1 MKIISF
7 ILLVGCFLIP
17 RLSVAEDNIEQR
29 INAILSQMTL
39 KDKIGQLN
47 QLNARYPDEKLFES
61 IKKGQV
67 GSVINVEDSALLI
80 KMQRIATR
88 ETRLGIPLLIGRDVI
103 HGYKTIFPIPL
114 GQAASF
120 NPLVVKDGARVAA
133 TEASGAGIKW
143 AFGPMMDIARD
154 ARWGRIAE
162 SFGEDTYLTTQMA
175 VAVVNGFQNGDL
187 SKSTSVAACAKHFV
201 GYGAAEGGRDY
212 NSTNIP
218 ERQLRNVYLP
228 PFEAAI
234 KAGCASVMT
243 SFNDND
249 GIPSTG
255 NKFLLRD
262 ILRGEWGFDGVVV
275 SDWYS
280 VKEMINHGFCK
291 DDSQAAETAIHAGL
305 DMEMVSETYLYHLE
319 SLVKSGKVS
328 EETIDNAVRNILRL
342 KFRLNLFDEGLTPKT
357 DKPTIYSKEH
367 LATAQQAASES
378 FVLLKNENKTLPFK
392 NTVKKIAIIGPMADA
407 PHEQLGTWS
416 LDGDKARTVTP
427 YKALTEMYGNR
438 VEFLYEKTLGFSR
451 DNNRANF
458 KKAIMQ
464 ATKADVVV
472 AFIGEE
478 SILTGEAHSLAELN
492 LQGAQSDLV
501 KELKKTGKPLVLVIM
516 AGRPLTIINEVGLAD
531 AVLYVWHPGTMGG
544 PAIADMLFG
553 KTNPSGKLPV
563 TFPKY
568 VGQIPLYYNHNMT
581 GRPASKT
588 ETLLNDIPLEAR
600 QSSLGCTSYYLDA
613 GFDPLFPFGFGL
625 SYSSFEY
632 SNLQLSA
639 TEIPMDGTLG
649 AKAMVKNTSNVDG
662 YEVVQL
668 YVRDLVGSVT
678 RPVKELKGFQ
688 KVFLKAGETK
698 TVEFVLPAGEL
709 AFYGRNMQK
718 KTEPGDFE
726 LWIGK
731 SSVEGLKGQF
741 RVK

>member
-1 MKIISF
+1 
-7 ILLVGCFLIP
+7 
-17 RLSVAEDNIEQR
+17 
-29 INAILSQMTL
+29 MTL

-80 KMQRIATR
+80 KMQGIAIR

-120 NPLVVKDGARVAA
+120 NPLVVKDGARTAA
-133 TEASGAGIKW
+133 TEASEAGIKW

-175 VAVVNGFQNGDL
+175 VAAVDGFQNGDL
-187 SKSTSVAACAKHFV
+187 SKPTSVAACAKHFV

-228 PFEAAI
+228 PFEASI

-255 NKFLLRD
+255 NKFLLKD
-262 ILRGEWGFDGVVV
+262 ILRGEWSFDGVVV
-275 SDWYS
+275 SDWYA

-291 DDSQAAETAIHAGL
+291 DDSEAAETAIQAGL
-305 DMEMVSETYLYHLE
+305 DMEMVSEAYLHNLE
-319 SLVKSGKVS
+319 NLVKSGKIP
-328 EETIDNAVRNILRL
+328 EESIDNAVRNILRL
-342 KFRLNLFDEGLTPKT
+342 KFRLNLFDRALLPKT
-357 DKPTIYSKEH
+357 DKPTTYSKEH
-367 LATAQQAASES
+367 LAAAQQAASES
-378 FVLLKNENKTLPFK
+378 FVLLKNENKTLPFR

-416 LDGDKARTVTP
+416 LDGDKTHTITP
-427 YKALTEMYGNR
+427 YKALTEMYGNQ
-438 VEFLYEKTLGFSR
+438 VEFLYEKTLEFSR
-451 DNNRANF
+451 DKNKANF
-458 KKAIMQ
+458 KNAI
-464 ATKADVVV
+464 TKAAKADIVV

-492 LQGAQSDLV
+492 LQGAQSDMI
-501 KELKKTGKPLVLVIM
+501 KELKKTGKPLVLVVM
-516 AGRPLTIINEVGLAD
+516 AGRPLTIMNEVGLAD

-632 SNLQLSA
+632 SNLELAA
-639 TEIPMDGTLG
+639 TEITVDGRLKV
-649 AKAMVKNTSNVDG
+649 KASVKNASSVDG
-662 YEVVQL
+662 CEVVQL
-668 YVRDLVGSVT
+668 YVCDLVGSVA

-688 KVFLKAGETK
+688 KIFLKAGETK
-698 TVEFVLPAGEL
+698 TVEFVLPASEL
-709 AFYGRNMQK
+709 AFYGRDMQK

-731 SSVEGLKGQF
+731 SSAEGLKGQF

>member
-1 MKIISF
+1 MKILS
-7 ILLVGCFLIP
+7 CFLLAAFFLIS
-17 RLSVAEDNIEQR
+17 RSSVAEDNTEQR

-47 QLNARYPDEKLFES
+47 QLNARYPDAKLFES
-61 IKKGQV
+61 IREGQV
-67 GSVINVEDSALLI
+67 GSVINVEDSALLL
-80 KMQRIATR
+80 KMQGIAIR

-120 NPLVVKDGARVAA
+120 NPLLVKDGTRVAA
-133 TEASGAGIKW
+133 TEASEAGIKW

-162 SFGEDTYLTTQMA
+162 SFGEDTYLTAQMA
-175 VAVVNGFQNGDL
+175 VAAVSGFQNGDL
-187 SKSTSVAACAKHFV
+187 SKPTSVAACAKHFV

-255 NKFLLRD
+255 NKFLLKD

-291 DDSQAAETAIHAGL
+291 DDSEAAEAAIHAGL
-305 DMEMVSETYLYHLE
+305 DMEMVSEAYLHNLE
-319 SLVKSGKVS
+319 NLVKSGKVS
-328 EETIDNAVRNILRL
+328 EGDIDNAVRNILRL
-342 KFRLNLFDEGLTPKT
+342 KFRLNLFDKELTPKT
-357 DKPTIYSKEH
+357 DAPSIYSKEH
-367 LATAQQAASES
+367 LAVAQQAASES

-416 LDGDKARTVTP
+416 LDGDKTHTVTP
-427 YKALTEMYGNR
+427 YRALTEMFGNQ
-438 VEFLYEKTLGFSR
+438 VEFLYEKALGFSR
-451 DNNRANF
+451 DKNKVNF
-458 KKAIMQ
+458 KNAMTQ
-464 ATKADVVV
+464 AAKADIVV

-501 KELKKTGKPLVLVIM
+501 KELKKIGKPLVLVIM
-516 AGRPLTIINEVGLAD
+516 AGRPLTIDNEVGQAD

-625 SYSSFEY
+625 SYSSFDY

-639 TEIPMDGTLG
+639 AEIPADGILK
-649 AKAMVKNTSNVDG
+649 AKVSVQNTSNVDG

-698 TVEFVLPAGEL
+698 TVEFVLAASEL

-731 SSVEGLKGQF
+731 SSAEGLKGQF

>member
-1 MKIISF
+1 MKYQNH
-7 ILLVGCFLIP
+7 LFLIIF
-17 RLSVAEDNIEQR
+17 LFISQFSIAEKNVEQR
-29 INAILSQMTL
+29 INDILSQMTL
-39 KDKIGQLN
+39 KEKIGQLN
-47 QLNARYPDEKLFES
+47 QLNARFPNQNLFDA
-61 IKKGQV
+61 IKAGQV
-67 GSVINVEDSALLI
+67 GSVINVEDSALLT
-80 KMQRIATR
+80 KMQRIAVR

-114 GQAASF
+114 GQAATF
-120 NPLVVKDGARVAA
+120 NTDLVKKGGRVAA
-133 TEASGAGIKW
+133 TEATEAGIKW
-143 AFGPMMDIARD
+143 AFGPMMDISRD

-162 SFGEDTYLTTQMA
+162 SFGEDTYLTTQLA
-175 VAVVNGFQNGDL
+175 VAVVDGYQDNNL
-187 SKSTSVAACAKHFV
+187 SNSTSMAACAKHLV

-228 PFEAAI
+228 PFEASI

-255 NKFLLRD
+255 NKFLLND
-262 ILRGEWGFDGVVV
+262 ILRKEWNFDGVVL

-291 DDSQAAETAIHAGL
+291 DDSDAAETAINAGL
-305 DMEMVSETYLYHLE
+305 DMDMVSEAYLYNLE
-319 SLVKSGKVS
+319 NLVKSGKVL

-342 KFRLNLFDEGLTPKT
+342 KFRLNLFEQPFAAKT
-357 DKPTIYSKEH
+357 NSTKAYSTAH
-367 LATAQQAASES
+367 LQVAQQAASES
-378 FVLLKNENKTLPFK
+378 FVLLKNENNTLPFK
-392 NTVKKIAIIGPMADA
+392 NSVKKIAIIGPMADA
-407 PHEQLGTWS
+407 AHDQLGTWS
-416 LDGDKARTVTP
+416 LDGEKSRTITP
-427 YKALTEMYGNR
+427 YKALTEMYGNQ

-451 DNNRANF
+451 DKNKSKF
-458 KKAIMQ
+458 KNALKQ
-464 ATKADVVV
+464 AKKADVIV

-492 LQGAQSDLV
+492 LQGVQSDLI

-516 AGRPLTIINEVGLAD
+516 AGRPLTIMNEVAQAD

-544 PAIADMLFG
+544 SAIADMLFG

-568 VGQIPLYYNHNMT
+568 VGQIPFHYNHNMT
-581 GRPASKT
+581 GRPASKS
-588 ETLLNDIPLEAR
+588 ETLLNDIPLEPR

-639 TEIPMDGTLG
+639 TELTVNDSLKV
-649 AKAMVKNTSNVDG
+649 KATIKNTSNIDG

-668 YVRDLVGSVT
+668 YVRDLVGSIA

-688 KVFLKAGETK
+688 KILLKAGESK
-698 TVEFVLPAGEL
+698 TVEFNLKASEL
-709 AFYGRNMQK
+709 AFYGLDLVK
-718 KTEPGDFE
+718 KTEPGEFDI
-726 LWIGK
+726 WIGE
-731 SSVEGLKGQF
+731 SSVNGLKGKF
-741 RVK
+741 TVK

>member
-1 MKIISF
+1 MKCHNPLLLIVFFFISQF
-7 ILLVGCFLIP
+7 
-17 RLSVAEDNIEQR
+17 SVAEENVEQK

-39 KDKIGQLN
+39 KEKIGQLN
-47 QLNARYPDEKLFES
+47 QLNARFPDQNLFEA

-67 GSVINVEDSALLI
+67 GSVINVEDSALLT
-80 KMQRIATR
+80 KMQRMAVS
-88 ETRLGIPLLIGRDVI
+88 ETRLGIPLLMGRDVI
-103 HGYKTIFPIPL
+103 HGYKTIFPIPVGL
-114 GQAASF
+114 AATF
-120 NPLVVKDGARVAA
+120 NTDLVKKGSRVAA
-133 TEASGAGIKW
+133 MEATEVGIRW
-143 AFGPMMDIARD
+143 TMGPMMDISRD

-162 SFGEDTYLTTQMA
+162 SFGEDVYLTTQMA
-175 VAVVNGFQNGDL
+175 VAVVNGFQDNDL
-187 SKSTSVAACAKHFV
+187 TKHTSMAACAKHFI
-201 GYGAAEGGRDY
+201 GYGATEGGRDY

-228 PFEAAI
+228 PFEASI

-262 ILRGEWGFDGVVV
+262 ILRTEWSFDGVVV
-275 SDWYS
+275 ADWNS
-280 VKEMINHGFCK
+280 VNEMINHGFCK
-291 DDSQAAETAIHAGL
+291 NESEAAEIAINAGL
-305 DMEMVSETYLYHLE
+305 DMDMVSEAYLNHLE
-319 SLVKSGKVS
+319 KLVKMEKVS

-342 KFRLNLFDEGLTPKT
+342 KFKLNLFGQPFVPKT
-357 DKPTIYSKEH
+357 NSVKAYSTVY
-367 LATAQQAASES
+367 LQAAQQAASES
-378 FVLLKNENKTLPFK
+378 FVLLKNENNTLPFK
-392 NTVKKIAIIGPMADA
+392 TTIKKIAIIGPMADA
-407 PHEQLGTWS
+407 PHDQLGTWS
-416 LDGDKARTVTP
+416 LDGEKSHTIMP
-427 YKALTEMYGNR
+427 YKALTEMYGGQ

-451 DNNRANF
+451 DNNKSKF
-458 KKAIMQ
+458 KNAVKQ
-464 ATKADVVV
+464 AKKADVIV

-492 LQGAQSDLV
+492 LQGVQSDLI

-516 AGRPLTIINEVGLAD
+516 AGRPLTIMNEVAQAD

-568 VGQIPLYYNHNMT
+568 VGQIPFHYNHNMT
-581 GRPASKT
+581 GRPASKR
-588 ETLLNDIPLEAR
+588 ETLLNDIPLEPR

-632 SNLQLSA
+632 SNLQLS
-639 TEIPMDGTLG
+639 TTLMTVYDSLT
-649 AKAMVKNTSNVDG
+649 AKATIKNTSDVDG

-668 YVRDLVGSVT
+668 YVRDLVGSIA

-688 KVFLKAGETK
+688 KIYLKAGDSK
-698 TVEFVLPAGEL
+698 TVEFILKASDL
-709 AFYGRNMQK
+709 AFYGLDLTK
-718 KTEPGDFE
+718 KTEPGDFDI
-726 LWIGK
+726 WIGK
-731 SSVEGLKGQF
+731 NSEEGLKGKF
-741 RVK
+741 SVK

>member
-1 MKIISF
+1 MKYQIHFLLIVFFFISQ
-7 ILLVGCFLIP
+7 
-17 RLSVAEDNIEQR
+17 LSIAEENVEQK
-29 INAILSQMTL
+29 INVILSQMTL
-39 KDKIGQLN
+39 KEKIGQLN
-47 QLNARYPDEKLFES
+47 QLNARFPDQNLFEA

-67 GSVINVEDSALLI
+67 GSVINVEDSALLT
-80 KMQRIATR
+80 KMQRMAVS

-114 GQAASF
+114 GQAATF
-120 NPLVVKDGARVAA
+120 NTDLVKKGGRVAA
-133 TEASGAGIKW
+133 TEATEAGIKW
-143 AFGPMMDIARD
+143 AFGPMMDISRD

-162 SFGEDTYLTTQMA
+162 SFGEDTHLTTQMA
-175 VAVVNGFQNGDL
+175 VAVVNGFQDNDL
-187 SKSTSVAACAKHFV
+187 SKPTSVAACAKHFV
-201 GYGAAEGGRDY
+201 GYGAVEGGRDY

-228 PFEAAI
+228 PFEASI

-255 NKFLLRD
+255 NKFLLKD
-262 ILRGEWGFDGVVV
+262 ILRNEWSFDGVVV

-291 DDSQAAETAIHAGL
+291 DDSDAAQTAINAGL
-305 DMEMVSETYLYHLE
+305 DMEMVSEAYLYNLE
-319 SLVKSGKVS
+319 NLVKSGKVS

-342 KFRLNLFDEGLTPKT
+342 KFRLNLFEQPLVAKT
-357 DKPTIYSKEH
+357 NSTKTYSTAH
-367 LATAQQAASES
+367 LQAAQQTASES
-378 FVLLKNENKTLPFK
+378 FVLLKNENNTLPFR
-392 NTVKKIAIIGPMADA
+392 NAVKKIAIIGPLADA
-407 PHEQLGTWS
+407 AHDQLGTWS
-416 LDGDKARTVTP
+416 LDGEKSHTITP
-427 YKALTEMYGNR
+427 YKALTEMYGHQ
-438 VEFLYEKTLGFSR
+438 VEFLYEKTLEFSR
-451 DNNRANF
+451 DKNKSKF
-458 KKAIMQ
+458 KNAVKQ
-464 ATKADVVV
+464 AKKADVIV

-492 LQGAQSDLV
+492 LQGVQSDLI

-516 AGRPLTIINEVGLAD
+516 AGRPLTIMNEVAQAD

-553 KTNPSGKLPV
+553 KTNPSGKLSV

-568 VGQIPLYYNHNMT
+568 VGQIPFHYNHNMT
-581 GRPASKT
+581 GRPASRR
-588 ETLLNDIPLEAR
+588 ETLLNDIPLEPR

-632 SNLQLSA
+632 SNLQLS
-639 TEIPMDGTLG
+639 TTVMTVNDSLT
-649 AKAMVKNTSNVDG
+649 AKATIKNTSDVDG

-668 YVRDLVGSVT
+668 YVRDLVGSIA

-688 KVFLKAGETK
+688 KIFLKAGESK
-698 TVEFVLPAGEL
+698 TVAFHLKASEL
-709 AFYGRNMQK
+709 AFYGLDLTK
-718 KTEPGDFE
+718 KTESGDFDI
-726 LWIGK
+726 WIGE
-731 SSVEGLKGQF
+731 SSEKGLKGKF
-741 RVK
+741 SVK

>member
-1 MKIISF
+1 MKIPSYF
-7 ILLVGCFLIP
+7 LLAAFFLICQ
-17 RLSVAEDNIEQR
+17 LSIAEDTIEQR

-80 KMQRIATR
+80 KMQRIAIG

-120 NPLVVKDGARVAA
+120 NPVVVKDGARVAA
-133 TEASGAGIKW
+133 TEASEAGIKW

-175 VAVVNGFQNGDL
+175 IAVVDGFQNGDL
-187 SKSTSVAACAKHFV
+187 SKPTSVAACAKHFV

-228 PFEAAI
+228 PFEASI

-249 GIPSTG
+249 GVPSTG
-255 NKFLLRD
+255 NKFLLKD
-262 ILRGEWGFDGVVV
+262 ILRREWGFDGVVV

-280 VKEMINHGFCK
+280 VKEMINHGYSK
-291 DDSQAAETAIHAGL
+291 DDSEAAETAIHAGL
-305 DMEMVSETYLYHLE
+305 DMEMVSETYLYNLE
-319 SLVKSGKVS
+319 NLVKSGKVS
-328 EETIDNAVRNILRL
+328 EESIDNAVRNILRL
-342 KFRLNLFDEGLTPKT
+342 KFRLNLFHRGLTPKT
-357 DKPTIYSKEH
+357 NKPTIYSKEH

-378 FVLLKNENKTLPFK
+378 FVLLKNENSTLPFK
-392 NTVKKIAIIGPMADA
+392 NTVKKIAIVGPMADA

-416 LDGDKARTVTP
+416 LDGDKTHTVTP

-451 DNNRANF
+451 DKNKVNFNNAVS
-458 KKAIMQ
+458 Q
-464 ATKADVVV
+464 ATKADIVV

-492 LQGAQSDLV
+492 LQGAQSDLI

-516 AGRPLTIINEVGLAD
+516 AGRPLTIVNEVGLAD

-553 KTNPSGKLPV
+553 KTNPSGRLPV
-563 TFPKY
+563 TFPQY

-581 GRPASKT
+581 GRPASKS

-632 SNLQLSA
+632 SNLELSA
-639 TEIPMDGTLG
+639 IEIPADGILK
-649 AKAMVKNTSNVDG
+649 AKTSLKNTSNVAG

-688 KVFLKAGETK
+688 KIFLKAGETK
-698 TVEFVLPAGEL
+698 TVEFVLPASEL
-709 AFYGRNMQK
+709 AFYDRNMLK

-731 SSVEGLKGQF
+731 SSTEGLKGQF